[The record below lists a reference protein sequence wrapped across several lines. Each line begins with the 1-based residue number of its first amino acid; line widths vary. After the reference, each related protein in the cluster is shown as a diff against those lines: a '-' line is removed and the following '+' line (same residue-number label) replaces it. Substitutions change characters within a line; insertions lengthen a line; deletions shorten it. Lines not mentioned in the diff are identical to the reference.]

1 MRSTPEGRQTTD
13 PNVALDGGTVQP
25 IGGPKGSA
33 LAMLM
38 DVMGGVISGAA
49 FGGDV
54 RNHFEEYDQPQ
65 NVGHFIMAMKPDLF
79 VSRDE
84 YSKRMDTLVQRV
96 HACPTAEGFDEVI
109 MPGERERRLEAKYR
123 RTGVPFNA
131 KEVADAA
138 GGRGQG
144 RAAAAG
150 SLQHTADVKHSVSA
164 SCRSKALRMDMPRN
178 IKTLIVVPEN
188 NTTMEPEISAL
199 CPTLAPIPVARV
211 KRPAR
216 TLLLEDL
223 PAYAE
228 ATLDAIAPFAD
239 RQFDLV
245 IYGCTAA
252 GFLGGPDG
260 NARMVDKLRQR
271 TGASVVSTAGAM
283 IDALQSAGVSE
294 TAVVTPYLQPVND
307 GLRRYL

>member
-1 MRSTPEGRQTTD
+1 
-13 PNVALDGGTVQP
+13 
-25 IGGPKGSA
+25 
-33 LAMLM
+33 
-38 DVMGGVISGAA
+38 
-49 FGGDV
+49 
-54 RNHFEEYDQPQ
+54 
-65 NVGHFIMAMKPDLF
+65 
-79 VSRDE
+79 
-84 YSKRMDTLVQRV
+84 
-96 HACPTAEGFDEVI
+96 
-109 MPGERERRLEAKYR
+109 
-123 RTGVPFNA
+123 
-131 KEVADAA
+131 
-138 GGRGQG
+138 
-144 RAAAAG
+144 
-150 SLQHTADVKHSVSA
+150 
-164 SCRSKALRMDMPRN
+164 MPRN

-199 CPTLAPIPVARV
+199 CPSLAPIPVARV

-283 IDALQSAGVSE
+283 VDALKSAGVSE

-307 GLRRYL
+307 GLLRYLESSGIAVETLNSFFCKTTAELGQITQAQVLDLALQTVTPRSRSLFVACSQLPTINVVAQLRARLGFPVWSSIQATAWASARTLTAQGLPVEFKAAA